1 MGTALTHFNGRGFW
15 AGESGIQLWLTALS
29 QEIEAQEAAPEW
41 VRAAG
46 RAWLDEALHG
56 FGAIRARVDEYVKG
70 AENAELLATIAS
82 RAVQKLEAMATEGK
96 TRIGLE
102 TFGLRVEGS
111 LQANAKM
118 SLEYVIVVGR
128 TFVAM
133 LRGEMP
139 AEMYPAPYVSIDGL
153 VRYEQ
158 GLSPEEIA
166 RLNEPRTQKPDPH
179 S

>member
-1 MGTALTHFNGRGFW
+1 MSTALTHYNGRGFW
-15 AGESGIQLWLTALS
+15 SDQTGIQLWLTALS
-29 QEIEAQEAAPEW
+29 KEIEAQEGAPEW
-41 VRAAG
+41 VHVAG
-46 RAWLDEALHG
+46 RFWLYEALHR
-56 FGAIRARVDEYVKG
+56 FGMIVPRVDDYVKG

-82 RAVQKLEAMATEGK
+82 RAVQKLEAMAAEGK
-96 TRIGLE
+96 PRISLE
-102 TFGLRVEGS
+102 TFGLSVAGWPP
-111 LQANAKM
+111 ANAKI

-139 AEMYPAPYVSIDGL
+139 AEMYPAPHVTRDGL
-153 VRYEQ
+153 VHHEQ

-166 RLNEPRTQKPDPH
+166 RLNDPQTQEPGPH